1 MNFFLLASVAVL
13 AGLAGAISSKRLKI
27 PQVVGYIAIGVIL
40 GSSFLDIVTLR
51 LVDQFQP
58 LSSLALAFIGFT
70 IGGELAYENL
80 RELGQSIVIIAFLN
94 AATAFLLVFAAV
106 YFVSGN
112 IPLALIFG
120 ALASATAPAATV
132 DVLWEYKAKGPLT
145 TTLFAVVGID
155 DGIALIIYGFASAIA
170 RSLITST
177 KMSVQSMVLT
187 PTIAILGAIAVG
199 VTVGFMLSF
208 ALKRLSREAD
218 KLLATIG
225 AILLVSGLAIQF
237 ELSLIL
243 TNMVL
248 GVTLINVAKRREA
261 FSAISRISPPF
272 YLLFFI
278 LVGARFQVG
287 MIGQLGLLGLAYIIF
302 RTIGKSAGAWLGAKI
317 SGAPKVVRKYLGL
330 GLLSQ
335 AGVAI
340 GLSVETAQTFGDL
353 GLSGANLA
361 LLAVNVIAGTT
372 FLFQILGPP
381 LTKVAITKA
390 GEVGASKRSMS
401 S

>member
-1 MNFFLLASVAVL
+1 M
-13 AGLAGAISSKRLKI
+13 AGAKSSKRLKI

-40 GSSFLDIVTLR
+40 GSSFLDIVSLD
-51 LVDQFQP
+51 VVEQFQP

-70 IGGELAYENL
+70 IGGELEYDNIK
-80 RELGQSIVIIAFLN
+80 ELGQSIVIIAFLN
-94 AATAFLLVFAAV
+94 AAAAFALVFGAV
-106 YFVSGN
+106 YFVSAN
-112 IPLALIFG
+112 MPLALIFG

-155 DGIALIIYGFASAIA
+155 DGIALIIYGFASSIA
-170 RSLITST
+170 KAMISST
-177 KMSVQSMVLT
+177 EMSAASMIIT
-187 PTIAILGAIAVG
+187 PTIAILGAIVVG
-199 VTVGFMLSF
+199 VAVGFMLSF
-208 ALKRLSREAD
+208 ALKRLSRETD
-218 KLLATIG
+218 KLLATTG
-225 AILLVSGLAIQF
+225 AILLVSGLAMQF

-278 LVGARFQVG
+278 LVGARFQIG

-317 SGAPKVVRKYLGL
+317 SGAPEVVRKYLGL

-340 GLSVETAQTFGDL
+340 GLSVETAQTFGDM
-353 GLSGANLA
+353 GVAGANLA

-390 GEVGASKRSMS
+390 GEVGTSKRSMS